1 MAESDETTAGT
12 DAPDDDR
19 GAPWWRSH
27 DLAVTVILSITAIL
41 TAWTAFQSS
50 KWSGAMSISFSQA
63 SSARIEASTQTGIA
77 SSRAIIDINLFTSWV
92 EATAR
97 DDTRV
102 ADFYEKRFTPQLA
115 TAFDAWIA
123 TDPIDNPD
131 APNSPFAMDEYVPPG
146 EREAQA
152 ATARADAKFDEAL
165 DDNQRG
171 DNYTLLTVLFASVL
185 FFVAMSSRLGTAQAR
200 WGLLGVGTVLFVV
213 GAFLLSTFPKLV

>member
-1 MAESDETTAGT
+1 MTEPQETTAE
-12 DAPDDDR
+12 DER

-50 KWSGAMSISFSQA
+50 KWSGAMSIAFSQA
-63 SSARIEASTQTGIA
+63 SSARIESSTQTGTA
-77 SSRAIIDINLFTSWV
+77 NARTTIDDSLFTSWV

-102 ADFYEKRFTPQLA
+102 AEFYETRFTPQLA

-152 ATARADAKFDEAL
+152 ASDRADAKFQEAL
-165 DDNQRG
+165 DNNQRG

-185 FFVAMSSRLGTAQAR
+185 FFVAMSSRLGTVQAR
-200 WGLLGVGTVLFVV
+200 WGLLGAGTVLFVV
-213 GAFLLSTFPKLV
+213 GAVLLSTFPKLI